1 MFCNFQTNHF
11 SLSYGGFLMI
21 VKVQDGWVE
30 NKTSPAQQKWGLI
43 IQIWSLEEI
52 KTNGAYSKYMYRF
65 KIAL

>member
-1 MFCNFQTNHF
+1 
-11 SLSYGGFLMI
+11 MI
-21 VKVQDGWVE
+21 VKVQDSWVE

-43 IQIWSLEEI
+43 IQIWSLEEL